1 MKMFCKFLTE
11 QVKNI
16 MEKSVNVN
24 KKELKSYQDTK
35 AIEMGKIEMRKN
47 YIYE

>member
-1 MKMFCKFLTE
+1 
-11 QVKNI
+11 

-24 KKELKSYQDTK
+24 KKELQSYQDTK
-35 AIEMGKIEMRKN
+35 AIEMAKIETRKN